1 MIFGCKWSYAAR
13 KRAYYGLFLQS
24 SSNLQKLRALFQDKH
39 TENARKFF
47 EDFQSMAPA
56 DLPTD
61 RHFVQTILQILG
73 EEWFALLA
81 IRKVLPVLSKGL
93 TDLATKLPNDPK
105 IRFLKT
111 FQWDLNNIVEIT
123 AMHDR
128 YVANA

>member
-1 MIFGCKWSYAAR
+1 
-13 KRAYYGLFLQS
+13 
-24 SSNLQKLRALFQDKH
+24 
-39 TENARKFF
+39 
-47 EDFQSMAPA
+47 MAPA